1 MSASY
6 PLVRNRSARSTRTG
20 VRASP
25 SRSGF
30 SPSSISRR
38 LIRSCTLVFY
48 IAAFAAHVFARQGVS
63 TSSQSGHGDL
73 SAVAQSAKLDLS
85 AVAQSAK
92 ADPDA
97 LYRDREN
104 RVSARQ
110 AADIWSARLAANPRD
125 FDSAWKLSRAE
136 YWLGTQGPTEVR
148 RAALERGTDIGKQAS
163 QLDSSRP
170 EGYFWMAAHMGAP
183 AEAAG

>member
-63 TSSQSGHGDL
+63 TSSQSGNGDL
-73 SAVAQSAKLDLS
+73 SAVAQSADLS

-104 RVSARQ
+104 LVSARQ

-136 YWLGTQGPTEVR
+136 YWLGTQGPMEVR

-163 QLDSSRP
+163 QLDPSRP
-170 EGYFWMAAHMGAP
+170 EGYFWMAANMGAL
-183 AEAAG
+183 AESAG

>member
-38 LIRSCTLVFY
+38 LIKSCTFVFY
-48 IAAFAAHVFARQGVS
+48 IALFAATA
-63 TSSQSGHGDL
+63 
-73 SAVAQSAKLDLS
+73 SAQDLS

-125 FDSAWKLSRAE
+125 L
-136 YWLGTQGPTEVR
+136 
-148 RAALERGTDIGKQAS
+148 
-163 QLDSSRP
+163 
-170 EGYFWMAAHMGAP
+170 
-183 AEAAG
+183 